1 MENGKVA
8 GIGTTDQF
16 LKAQTDQQSAAQI
29 VKNANEAK
37 FPQRTRASNQSTSIK
52 PKFDPT
58 QLKK

>member
-29 VKNANEAK
+29 VKNTNEAK
-37 FPQRTRASNQSTSIK
+37 FPQEPELQTK
-52 PKFDPT
+52 
-58 QLKK
+58 